1 VDDVNN
7 PNPLESNLKSV
18 PKTETIEALRAYPNP
33 FQHGLLV
40 KFSSSVESDLD
51 IYVYDMVGNFV
62 DVIYSGH
69 SSRGIQGYTCRVNS
83 SITPGLYL
91 IKEEMGDYMKTY
103 KVMRK

>member
-1 VDDVNN
+1 MNN
-7 PNPLESNLKSV
+7 PNPLESNLTSV

-51 IYVYDMVGNFV
+51 IYVYDMVGSFV
-62 DVIYSGH
+62 DVMYSGH
-69 SSRGIQGYTCRVNS
+69 SSRGIQGYIWRVIS
-83 SITPGLYL
+83 SITPGLCL
-91 IKEEMGDYMKTY
+91 IKGVMGDYLKTY